1 MSNPARPLVRG
12 KVFKHGRRQ
21 VVRLPKEFQ
30 FEGSEVFVRRIGK
43 HIVLSSRPEAPMLVL
58 NDALNGFEP
67 GFVMSREQ
75 PSWSDSTL

>member
-1 MSNPARPLVRG
+1 MSNPARPLVRA